1 MLRIQTGGISIEFDY
16 QNQQIIIHQ
25 AMNKSIYINPTE
37 AYCGK
42 SLITLGFL
50 EHLLR
55 STQKVGIFRPIIKS
69 RPGEERDRD
78 INLFLSHFN
87 INVDYKETYGYT
99 TDELQNME
107 TSGKHDEI
115 LDGIIAKYKNLED
128 KFDFVV
134 IEGSDF
140 EGKNSMYEF
149 NLNLEIAKNLGSPVI
164 MVGKAD
170 KTLPIEEQ
178 SYNIVQCVD
187 NFINHGC
194 QVVKVI
200 VNLVPEV
207 IQAELEKELKAKLPK
222 DLLNIDFLPDD
233 HVLSSPSIM
242 EIVEA
247 LDARVL
253 YGKDQLNRLAY
264 YYTIAAM
271 QPHNYLERIK
281 ENSLVIT
288 PGDRG
293 DIVMTTLQAH
303 QSSNYPSL
311 AGIVLS
317 AGYELE
323 NAYHKLLEG
332 LQDIVP
338 IVSVSTNTFDTAH
351 KIASIRSYLKPT
363 SHRKISLA
371 KQHFDH
377 HVAMAELMEKLKV
390 MAPSSVLTPKMFEY
404 SLFKKAKSDK
414 KRIVLPEGEDERILK
429 AAEIL
434 ASRGLVDL
442 IILGN
447 EEQIQKDITKYG
459 LTFDAD
465 KVQIINPVKHPKFSD
480 YVVELYEQRKHK
492 GVNTDMAKDL
502 LSDATYFGTMMVH
515 MGDADGMVSGAI
527 NTTQHTIRPALQLIK
542 TKPGY
547 STVSS
552 VFFMC
557 LEDRVLVYGDCA
569 VNPNPTSDQLAE
581 IALSSAETSIAF
593 GIDPKVAMLSYSSG
607 SSGKGEEVEKV
618 RAATEL
624 AKSKNPGLKLE
635 GPIQYDA
642 AVDKGVG
649 QKKMPG
655 SEVAGQA
662 SVLIFPDLNTG
673 NNTYKAVQRE
683 TGAIAIGPVLQGL
696 NKPVNDLSRG
706 CTITDI
712 VNTVVITAIQAQYEK

>member
-1 MLRIQTGGISIEFDY
+1 
-16 QNQQIIIHQ
+16 
-25 AMNKSIYINPTE
+25 MNKSVYINPTE

-42 SLITLGFL
+42 SIITLGII

-69 RPGEERDRD
+69 KPGNPKDQD
-78 INLFLSHFN
+78 LDLFATHFN
-87 INVDYKETYGYT
+87 IGSSYDEMYGYT
-99 TDELQNME
+99 TDQLQELE
-107 TSGKHDEI
+107 ASGKHDDI
-115 LDGIIAKYKNLED
+115 IDGIIEKYKALEE
-128 KFDFVV
+128 KFDFIV
-134 IEGSDF
+134 IEGSDY
-140 EGKNSMYEF
+140 EGKNSIYEYS
-149 NLNLEIAKNLGSPVI
+149 LNQEIVKNLGSPVI
-164 MVGKAD
+164 VVGKAD
-170 KTLPIEEQ
+170 EENSIEDQAYTIYQNVETFLA
-178 SYNIVQCVD
+178 S
-187 NFINHGC
+187 GC
-194 QVVKVI
+194 QVLKVI
-200 VNLVPEV
+200 VNLVPEGV
-207 IQAELEKELKAKLPK
+207 REPLEKELKKHIPA
-222 DLLNIDFLPDD
+222 DLQNIDFVPTDAMLGAPT
-233 HVLSSPSIM
+233 IA

-247 LDARVL
+247 MNAKVL
-253 YGKDQLNRLAY
+253 YGEDQLNRLAH

-311 AGIVLS
+311 SGILLS
-317 AGYELE
+317 AGYDLPE
-323 NAYHKLLEG
+323 AYHKLLDG
-332 LQDIVP
+332 LKDIVP
-338 IVSVSTNTFDTAH
+338 ILSVKTNTFNTARDLANV
-351 KIASIRSYLKPT
+351 KSYIKPT
-363 SHRKISLA
+363 NHRKIA
-371 KQHFDH
+371 KALQLVEKNVGMNQLLD
-377 HVAMAELMEKLKV
+377 KLKV

-414 KRIVLPEGEDERILK
+414 KRIVLPEGQDERILR
-429 AAEIL
+429 AAEFL
-434 ASRGLVDL
+434 SARELVEI

-447 EEQIQKDITKYG
+447 EDQITKDINKLGLMIDFNKVKIIDPMKY
-459 LTFDAD
+459 
-465 KVQIINPVKHPKFSD
+465 VKFSD
-480 YVVELYEQRKHK
+480 YVVALYEARKHK
-492 GVNTDMAKDL
+492 GITIDNAKDL

-515 MGDADGMVSGAI
+515 MGDADGMVSGAV

-547 STVSS
+547 SVVSS

-569 VNPNPTSDQLAE
+569 VNPNPTAEQLAE
-581 IALSSAETSIAF
+581 IALSSSETTVAF
-593 GIDPKVAMLSYSSG
+593 GLEPKVAMLSYSSG

-618 RAATEL
+618 RKATEI
-624 AKSKNPGLKLE
+624 AKSSNELLKIE

-642 AVDKGVG
+642 AVDMGVG

-706 CTITDI
+706 CTVTDI
-712 VNTVVITAIQAQYEK
+712 VNTVVITAIQAQNQK

>member
-1 MLRIQTGGISIEFDY
+1 
-16 QNQQIIIHQ
+16 
-25 AMNKSIYINPTE
+25 MNNSIYINPTE

-42 SLITLGFL
+42 SLITLGL
-50 EHLLR
+50 IEHLLR

-69 RPGEERDRD
+69 RPGEKRDRD
-78 INLFLSHFN
+78 INLFLTHFN
-87 INVDYKETYGYT
+87 INIDYKETYGYT
-99 TDELQNME
+99 TDELQSLE
-107 TSGKHDEI
+107 AKGKHNDI
-115 LDGIIAKYKNLED
+115 LDGIISKYKNLED
-128 KFDFVV
+128 KFDFIV

-140 EGKNSMYEF
+140 EGKNSIYEY

-164 MVGKAD
+164 VVGKAD
-170 KTLPIEEQ
+170 KNLSIEEQ
-178 SYNIVQCVD
+178 VYNITQSVD
-187 NFINHGC
+187 NFISHGC
-194 QVVKVI
+194 TVVKII
-200 VNLVPEV
+200 VNLVPDE
-207 IQAELEKELKAKLPK
+207 IQKELKKELKSNLPK
-222 DLLNIDFLPDD
+222 DLQNIDFLPDD
-233 HVLSSPSIM
+233 HVLSSPSIA
-242 EIVEA
+242 EVAEA
-247 LDARVL
+247 LDAKIL

-271 QPHNYLERIK
+271 QPHNFLQRMK

-323 NAYHKLLEG
+323 EAYHKLLEG
-332 LQDIVP
+332 LHDIVP
-338 IVSVSTNTFDTAH
+338 ILSVKTNTFDTAN
-351 KIASIRSYLKPT
+351 KVANIRSYLKPT

-377 HVAMAELMEKLKV
+377 HVAMSELIEKLKV

-404 SLFKKAKSDK
+404 RLFKKAKSDK
-414 KRIVLPEGEDERILK
+414 KRIVLPEGKDERILK

-434 ASRGLVDL
+434 ASRELVDL

-447 EEQIQKDITKYG
+447 VEQIQKDITRLG
-459 LTFDAD
+459 INLDPERI
-465 KVQIINPVKHPKFSD
+465 QIIDPVHHPRFSD
-480 YVVELYEQRKHK
+480 YVVELYEKRKHK

-569 VNPNPTSDQLAE
+569 VNPNPTSEQLAE
-581 IALSSAETSIAF
+581 IALSSAETATAF

-607 SSGKGEEVEKV
+607 ASGKGEEVEKV

-624 AKSKNPGLKLE
+624 AKGKNSSLKLE

-642 AVDKGVG
+642 AVDKEVG

-706 CTITDI
+706 CTVTDI
-712 VNTVVITAIQAQYEK
+712 VNTVVITAIQAQ

>member
-1 MLRIQTGGISIEFDY
+1 MK
-16 QNQQIIIHQ
+16 N
-25 AMNKSIYINPTE
+25 SIYINPTE

-42 SLITLGFL
+42 SLVTLGL
-50 EHLLR
+50 IEHLLR
-55 STQKVGIFRPIIKS
+55 SSQKVGVFRPIIKS
-69 RPGEERDRD
+69 KSGQERDLD
-78 INLFLSHFN
+78 IDLFLTHFN
-87 INVDYKETYGYT
+87 IAAKYEETYGFT
-99 TDELQNME
+99 TDQLQDLE
-107 TSGKHDEI
+107 ARGKHDEI
-115 LDGIIAKYKNLED
+115 LDSIIQKFKALED
-128 KFDFVV
+128 RYDYVV
-134 IEGSDF
+134 IEGSDY
-140 EGKNSMYEF
+140 EGKNSVYEYS
-149 NLNLEIAKNLGSPVI
+149 LNQEIAKNLGSPVVV
-164 MVGKAD
+164 VGKAD
-170 KTLPIEEQ
+170 EATSIEEQ
-178 SYNIVQCVD
+178 AYTIYQNVD
-187 NFINHGC
+187 SFIQRGC

-200 VNLVPEV
+200 VNLVPDS
-207 IQAELEKELKAKLPK
+207 IRTPLEKELKAHLPK
-222 DLLNIDFLPDD
+222 DLLNVDFIPSD
-233 HVLSSPSIM
+233 HVLSSPTIA

-247 LDARVL
+247 LDAKVL

-271 QPHNYLERIK
+271 QPHNYLGRIR

-311 AGIVLS
+311 AGIVLT
-317 AGYELE
+317 AGYQLE
-323 NAYHKLLEG
+323 EAYQKLLEG
-332 LQDIVP
+332 LKDIVP
-338 IVSVSTNTFDTAH
+338 ILSVETNTFETAH
-351 KIASIRSYLKPT
+351 NISNIRSNIK
-363 SHRKISLA
+363 SSNHRKISLA
-371 KQHFDH
+371 LQLFEKS
-377 HVAMAELMEKLKV
+377 VAMNDLMEKMKV
-390 MAPSSVLTPKMFEY
+390 LAPSSVLTPKMFEY

-414 KRIVLPEGEDERILK
+414 KRIVLPEGEDERILR

-434 ASRGLVDL
+434 VSRELVEI
-442 IILGN
+442 IILGD
-447 EEQIQKDITKYG
+447 EEQIQKDITRLG
-459 LTFDAD
+459 LMLDSD
-465 KVQIINPVKHPKFSD
+465 KIQIINPVKHPKFSD
-480 YVVELYEQRKHK
+480 YVVALYEQRKHK

-502 LSDATYFGTMMVH
+502 LTDATYFGTMMVH
-515 MGDADGMVSGAI
+515 MGDADGMVSGAV

-569 VNPNPTSDQLAE
+569 VNPNPTAEQLAE
-581 IALSSAETSIAF
+581 IALSSAETTVAF
-593 GIDPKVAMLSYSSG
+593 GLDPKVAMLSYSSG

-618 RAATEL
+618 RAATEI
-624 AKSKNPGLKLE
+624 AKSKNDTLKIE

-706 CTITDI
+706 CTVTDI
-712 VNTVVITAIQAQYEK
+712 VNTVVITAIQAQNQA

>member
-1 MLRIQTGGISIEFDY
+1 MK
-16 QNQQIIIHQ
+16 N
-25 AMNKSIYINPTE
+25 SIYINPTE

-42 SLITLGFL
+42 SVITLGL
-50 EHLLR
+50 IEHLLR

-69 RPGEERDRD
+69 RPGSEKDRD
-78 INLFLSHFN
+78 LELFLTHFKIN
-87 INVDYKETYGYT
+87 IPYEETFGFT
-99 TDELQNME
+99 TDQLQDLE
-107 TSGKHDEI
+107 ASGKHDEI
-115 LDGIIAKYKNLED
+115 IDTIIQKYKALED
-128 KFDFVV
+128 RFDFVV
-134 IEGSDF
+134 IEGSDY
-140 EGKNSMYEF
+140 EGKNSVYEY
-149 NLNLEIAKNLGSPVI
+149 NLNQEIAKNLGSPVVV
-164 MVGKAD
+164 VGKAD
-170 KTLPIEEQ
+170 EKTAIDEQ
-178 SYNIVQCVD
+178 AYTIYQNVE
-187 NFINHGC
+187 NFLQNGC
-194 QVVKVI
+194 QVIKVI
-200 VNLVPEV
+200 VNLVPDSV
-207 IQAELEKELKAKLPK
+207 KPALEKELKAHLPK
-222 DLLNIDFLPDD
+222 DLMNVDFVPSD
-233 HVLSSPSIM
+233 HVLNSPSIS
-242 EIVEA
+242 EVVEA
-247 LDARVL
+247 LGAKVL
-253 YGKDQLNRLAY
+253 YGHDQLSRLAY

-271 QPHNYLERIK
+271 QPHNYLGRIK

-311 AGIVLS
+311 AGIVLT
-317 AGYELE
+317 AGYDLE
-323 NAYHKLLEG
+323 EAYHKLLEG
-332 LQDIVP
+332 LTGIVP
-338 IVSVSTNTFDTAH
+338 ILSVDTNTFDTASN
-351 KIASIRSYLKPT
+351 ISNVRSYIKPT

-371 KQHFDH
+371 LQLFEK
-377 HVAMAELMEKLKV
+377 HVNMADLMEKMKV

-434 ASRGLVDL
+434 ASRDLVDMT
-442 IILGN
+442 ILGD
-447 EEQIQKDITKYG
+447 EEQIQKDITRLG
-459 LTFDAD
+459 LAIDLK
-465 KVQIINPVKHPKFSD
+465 KVQVVNPVKHPKFSD
-480 YVVELYEQRKHK
+480 YVVALYEQRKHK

-502 LSDATYFGTMMVH
+502 LTDATYFGTMMVH

-547 STVSS
+547 SVVSS

-569 VNPNPTSDQLAE
+569 VNPNPTADQLAE
-581 IALSSAETSIAF
+581 IALSSAETTVSF
-593 GIDPKVAMLSYSSG
+593 GLEPKVAMLSYSSG

-618 RAATEL
+618 RSATEL
-624 AKSKNPGLKLE
+624 AKSKQPTLKIE

-642 AVDKGVG
+642 AVDKEVG

-706 CTITDI
+706 CTVTDI
-712 VNTVVITAIQAQYEK
+712 VNTVVITAIQAQNQNK